1 VVLSLTHLDST
12 QLEANVA
19 DYPNWFAKSAI
30 DNFATYLIQDKGLP
44 NLRYLQLGAFTG
56 DASAWLM
63 DNILTNDTSYLTDVD
78 TWEGSDEDEHKSMD
92 FDDVMNTYLNRLG
105 DYEKYSRCYNYRTT
119 TTKFLLSRLAEQK
132 EHLVEY
138 DFIYIDAD
146 HTTVGVLLDA
156 ELSWPLLKSGGIMAF
171 DDLTWG
177 ADLPPSQSPKVGILL
192 FAERH
197 KDEFDLVVANTQY
210 WIKKK

>member
-1 VVLSLTHLDST
+1 MS
-12 QLEANVA
+12 

-30 DNFATYLIQDKGLP
+30 DNFATYLIQDTGLP
-44 NLRYLQLGAFTG
+44 NLKYLQLGAFTG
-56 DASAWLM
+56 DASVWLLK
-63 DNILTNDTSYLTDVD
+63 NILTDVTSHLTDVD
-78 TWEGSDEDEHKSMD
+78 TWQGSDEDEHKSMD
-92 FDDVMNTYLNRLG
+92 FDDVYNSYLAKTG
-105 DYEKYSRCYNYRTT
+105 EYENDGKSYHYRTT
-119 TTKFLLSRLAEQK
+119 TTNFLLSELSEK
-132 EHLVEY
+132 EYARIKY

-177 ADLPPSQSPKVGILL
+177 ADLPPSQSPKAGILL